1 MFTHK
6 KMKMEDDVKV
16 GVNVSLYYKLWKK
29 FQDYCRK
36 KNKTP
41 SDEFNRFMKDT
52 LEKEGEL

>member
-1 MFTHK
+1 
-6 KMKMEDDVKV
+6 MKMEDDVKV
-16 GVNVSLYYKLWKK
+16 GVNVSLYYKLWKR